1 MATVESKKKQI
12 QKSTKEVFDFLCD
25 FTHFGML
32 VPDKVTN
39 WTSTTDT
46 CSFDVSGVGHVS
58 LKIADKNPYT
68 SIHISEGEGISLPV
82 KFSFQWLFAP
92 QSENTVSVQAVFNLD
107 INPMMAMMVKKPLQN
122 FVDILVEKLKE
133 RMEMA

>member
-1 MATVESKKKQI
+1 MTKVESKNTPI
-12 QKSTKEVFDFLCD
+12 QKSAKEVFDFLCD

-39 WTSTTDT
+39 WASTVET
-46 CSFDVSGVGHVS
+46 CSFDVAGVGHVS
-58 LKIADKNPYT
+58 LKIADKTPYT
-68 SIHISEGEGISLPV
+68 SIQIAEGEGMSLPV

-92 QSENTVSVQAVFNLD
+92 QSQSAVSVQAVFNLD

-122 FVDILVEKLKE
+122 FVDVLVEKLKE